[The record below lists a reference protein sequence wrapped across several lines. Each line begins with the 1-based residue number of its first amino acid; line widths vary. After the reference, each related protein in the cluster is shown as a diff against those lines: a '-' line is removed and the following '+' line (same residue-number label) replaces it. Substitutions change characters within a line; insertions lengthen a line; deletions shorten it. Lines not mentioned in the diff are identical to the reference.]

1 MPRSKRYPVQADE
14 HVSLHG
20 SPLSFC
26 FSLLR
31 FLLLVYLPPFAFLEI
46 FSHAALAVDPLLK
59 LSTNEGRSTES
70 NGNQSTLAPDIAYVK
85 LSAMVGKPSPKKR
98 VYFNDVSP
106 AEGLP
111 SKKPTLDVKQLG
123 AKYRDSALSVTSR
136 PSNEGRSSDNLVEQT
151 EERSEMLMEPTI
163 DVDSY
168 EEVTVSEE
176 YDDSPAGVVSSSYL
190 TPEGREVLGGNSYR
204 ELKGE
209 NNYLKEQLQASML
222 R

>member
-1 MPRSKRYPVQADE
+1 MD
-14 HVSLHG
+14 
-20 SPLSFC
+20 
-26 FSLLR
+26 LR
-31 FLLLVYLPPFAFLEI
+31 EI

-59 LSTNEGRSTES
+59 LSTSDGRSTES

-106 AEGLP
+106 PEGLP
-111 SKKPTLDVKQLG
+111 SKKPALDVKQLG
-123 AKYRDSALSVTSR
+123 AKYRVINMCTKIIPDSSLSVSSR
-136 PSNEGRSSDNLVEQT
+136 PSNEARSNDNFVEHS
-151 EERSEMLMEPTI
+151 EERPEMLLEPTI

-176 YDDSPAGVVSSSYL
+176 YDDSPAGVVSPSYL
-190 TPEGREVLGGNSYR
+190 TSEGREVLGGNSYR